1 MGFPSVVVNIRS
13 TLQRM
18 SKAVAK
24 YIKMITYSSFRVV
37 VGDRRGRLGYCRGAI
52 LWHNLFLLQL
62 VLFLNLMN
70 ELPHEVEDAR
80 VVLEAAASIGLDAE
94 VSLHDIFVRAAY
106 ADNPRVL
113 REEMIHVA
121 QGRAGQISSDR
132 IVANEIAAR
141 EMMIRH
147 AAAWG
152 ITADEVA
159 EMQREIVIMRRTER
173 Y

>member
-1 MGFPSVVVNIRS
+1 MQSRQWAIEALLREAREHRIQIHIGPDAEAYLDWSAQQRGLAPPQVHAS
-13 TLQRM
+13 TL
-18 SKAVAK
+18 
-24 YIKMITYSSFRVV
+24 
-37 VGDRRGRLGYCRGAI
+37 GD
-52 LWHNLFLLQL
+52 
-62 VLFLNLMN
+62 
-70 ELPHEVEDAR
+70 
-80 VVLEAAASIGLDAE
+80 
-94 VSLHDIFVRAAY
+94 DIFVRAAY
-106 ADNPRVL
+106 ADNPWVL
-113 REEMIHVA
+113 REEMTHVE

-141 EMMIRH
+141 EIMITH

>member
-1 MGFPSVVVNIRS
+1 MQSRQWAIEALLREAREHEIQIHIGPDAEAYLDWSAQQRGLAPSQVYAS
-13 TLQRM
+13 TL
-18 SKAVAK
+18 
-24 YIKMITYSSFRVV
+24 
-37 VGDRRGRLGYCRGAI
+37 GD
-52 LWHNLFLLQL
+52 
-62 VLFLNLMN
+62 
-70 ELPHEVEDAR
+70 
-80 VVLEAAASIGLDAE
+80 
-94 VSLHDIFVRAAY
+94 DIFVRAAY

-141 EMMIRH
+141 EIMIAH

-159 EMQREIVIMRRTER
+159 EMQREIAIMRRTGR

>member
-1 MGFPSVVVNIRS
+1 MQSRQWAIEALLQEAREHGIQIHIGPDVEAYLDWSAQQRGLAPSQVYAS
-13 TLQRM
+13 TL
-18 SKAVAK
+18 
-24 YIKMITYSSFRVV
+24 
-37 VGDRRGRLGYCRGAI
+37 GD
-52 LWHNLFLLQL
+52 
-62 VLFLNLMN
+62 
-70 ELPHEVEDAR
+70 
-80 VVLEAAASIGLDAE
+80 
-94 VSLHDIFVRAAY
+94 DIFVRAAY

-141 EMMIRH
+141 EIMIAH

-152 ITADEVA
+152 ITPDEVA
-159 EMQREIVIMRRTER
+159 EMQREIAIMRRTGR